1 MIAKKL
7 EEYKKEITINKEIRL
22 GIIGGGGDSLIGI
35 LHRVAS
41 SMFDTYEI
49 VGGVFNPN
57 WEENIGFATKLGL
70 NENRVYKDFD
80 TFIAEETK
88 LPIEKRIQVVSV
100 LTPNFLHFS
109 MANALLENG
118 FHVICEKPMTTTYKE
133 AKTLNTTLQKAKT
146 VFAVTYTYTGYPMV
160 RQMREMILN
169 GEIGK
174 VQKIDAQYYQG
185 WINPIIHNKEQ
196 RAATWRLNPEKSGIS
211 CCIGDIGTHSFN
223 MLEYI
228 SGVKIESVLADLNHV
243 YNDNPMDVDGTILLR
258 ASNNV
263 KGVICASQIATGEE
277 NSFVVK
283 VYGEKA
289 GLKWE
294 QENPNYLYLMEDGKP
309 LQVLKPGHAYNSKL
323 SLDGTKLP
331 PGHPEGIFDS
341 MGNIYKGIAKA
352 INKEPYNAGE
362 FPTIIDGIRGMNF
375 IEKAV
380 ASHKRGNVWVAIDE
394 N

>member
-1 MIAKKL
+1 MSVK
-7 EEYKKEITINKEIRL
+7 IRL

-41 SMFDTYEI
+41 SMFDKYEI

-160 RQMREMILN
+160 RQMREMISN

-196 RAATWRLNPEKSGIS
+196 RLATWRLNPEKSGIS

-223 MLEYI
+223 LLEYI
-228 SGVKIESVLADLNHV
+228 SGIKIESILADLNHV